1 MFKNKKIY
9 MIPAVGFMALILF
22 SGLLLK
28 LPISNNNNLS
38 FFDAIFMSTT
48 AITGT
53 GLTTINVANDLSL
66 IGQIFLLLAVQIGAL
81 GFMIFFSILL
91 FLRNKKIKLSDTLI
105 LSNEINFNN
114 HSKVRERS
122 FKIIKYTF
130 FIEFLGAMLLSIIFV
145 PQFGVIKGLWYG
157 IFHSITA
164 FCNSG
169 LDIIGDSSLISY
181 TSNIPLNVIIMI
193 LMFCGSIG
201 YFVLE
206 DICECI
212 KNRKKHFQ
220 VYTKIILTASFL
232 VIIFGTISIKI
243 ISPKIT
249 FLQALFL
256 SISSRSTGFA
266 TFDLST
272 LSRANKLIVTILMF
286 IGGASGSTA
295 AGIRIINFVILVLLP
310 IATIKNEEIV
320 INYRKIDY
328 QTIKKSITIVI
339 TYIFLVMI
347 AFIILLIS
355 ESQDTLDLLFELVSA
370 FTTTG
375 LSTFNVTTLS
385 KFGQAI
391 LIFYMY
397 IGRLGPITFL
407 TLFAIKGKHN
417 NSSISYPS
425 VDVML

>member
-193 LMFCGSIG
+193 LMF
-201 YFVLE
+201 
-206 DICECI
+206 
-212 KNRKKHFQ
+212 
-220 VYTKIILTASFL
+220 A
-232 VIIFGTISIKI
+232 
-243 ISPKIT
+243 
-249 FLQALFL
+249 
-256 SISSRSTGFA
+256 
-266 TFDLST
+266 
-272 LSRANKLIVTILMF
+272 
-286 IGGASGSTA
+286 
-295 AGIRIINFVILVLLP
+295 
-310 IATIKNEEIV
+310 
-320 INYRKIDY
+320 
-328 QTIKKSITIVI
+328 
-339 TYIFLVMI
+339 
-347 AFIILLIS
+347 
-355 ESQDTLDLLFELVSA
+355 
-370 FTTTG
+370 
-375 LSTFNVTTLS
+375 
-385 KFGQAI
+385 
-391 LIFYMY
+391 
-397 IGRLGPITFL
+397 GRLGPITLSFA
-407 TLFAIKGKHN
+407 LFSKYNKKQKSYIK
-417 NSSISYPS
+417 YPKCDLL
-425 VDVML
+425 VG